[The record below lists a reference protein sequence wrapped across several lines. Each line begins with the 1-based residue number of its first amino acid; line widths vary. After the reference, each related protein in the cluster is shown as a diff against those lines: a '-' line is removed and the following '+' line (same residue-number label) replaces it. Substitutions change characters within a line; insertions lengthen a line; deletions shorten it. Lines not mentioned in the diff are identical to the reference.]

1 MRTSP
6 PLFILVEIA
15 CAIIRAEPTEQER
28 RISRL
33 TFGIATSPA
42 ASSPFPSGKS
52 GQSARPAFPPD
63 PWPKGGFP
71 SNWPALDA
79 CVPLPMSQTPPV
91 RSTRIYRPHDDPF
104 RRARVVRRR
113 FVDDFRT
120 GIGAHRTDSRMPF
133 NGVLSKPPRKPQHC
147 GPTYRGLANVMAA
160 PKAIGART
168 AAISMTAT
176 VRTRTTRF
184 MYAPASSIGE
194 TPGKLF
200 HRDQATKKRNI
211 ATRPGAAL

>member
-1 MRTSP
+1 MMIH
-6 PLFILVEIA
+6 FVA
-15 CAIIRAEPTEQER
+15 RASSEDGLSMTFGLASAPTERIQECPSMGFCLNHR
-28 RISRL
+28 GSRS
-33 TFGIATSPA
+33 IAA
-42 ASSPFPSGKS
+42 
-52 GQSARPAFPPD
+52 PP
-63 PWPKGGFP
+63 
-71 SNWPALDA
+71 
-79 CVPLPMSQTPPV
+79 T
-91 RSTRIYRPHDDPF
+91 
-104 RRARVVRRR
+104 VVLR
-113 FVDDFRT
+113 
-120 GIGAHRTDSRMPF
+120 
-133 NGVLSKPPRKPQHC
+133 
-147 GPTYRGLANVMAA
+147 MAA